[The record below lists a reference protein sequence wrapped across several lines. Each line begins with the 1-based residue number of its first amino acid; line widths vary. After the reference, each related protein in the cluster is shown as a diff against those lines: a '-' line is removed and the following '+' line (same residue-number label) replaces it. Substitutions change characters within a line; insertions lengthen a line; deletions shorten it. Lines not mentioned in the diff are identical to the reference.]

1 MIQTVNS
8 IDKVIWEA
16 NKKGRNSISLPPF
29 DEVSD
34 EVINTLRANGF
45 ICKKQTTISENVY
58 WLIGW

>member
-34 EVINTLRANGF
+34 EVINSLRANGF
-45 ICKKQTTISENVY
+45 ICKKQTIIIDKEY